1 MPDQTS
7 DGPQA
12 GVDYPETFGQ
22 FTSWFSSESACR
34 DYLANL
40 RWPGGFI
47 CPRCGSTSS
56 WRTGSG
62 LFMCV
67 SCKKQTSVT
76 AGTLFDK
83 TRTPLSTW
91 FAAAWFITS
100 QKNGVSALGLQR
112 VLGLKSYETAW
123 VWMHK
128 FRRAM
133 VPGDQLLS
141 GTVELDETFVGGVT
155 PMRPGRGSDKVGVMV
170 AAEMVST
177 HKLGRIRL
185 EPTPDGPLQLVEF
198 AQRVIAAK
206 SHVKTDGARE
216 LRRLSVLGYE
226 HSYYTGLGSTEP
238 AHVNLPGV
246 HRVASLLKRWL
257 SGTLHYGSSVEHLEY
272 YLDEFTFRF
281 NRRSSRSRGLLFYRL
296 LTNAVTAKP
305 QPISTL
311 VAPRSD
317 IDAYLT

>member
-1 MPDQTS
+1 MT
-7 DGPQA
+7 DGPRA
-12 GVDYPETFGQ
+12 GVDYPDTFGR
-22 FTSWFSSESACR
+22 FHSWFSSEAACR
-34 DYLANL
+34 DYLTAL
-40 RWPGGFI
+40 RWPDGFT
-47 CPRCGSTSS
+47 CPRCGSTSA
-56 WRTGSG
+56 WHTGAG
-62 LFMCV
+62 LFMCA

-155 PMRPGRGSDKVGVMV
+155 AMRPGRGSDKVGVMV
-170 AAEMVST
+170 AAEMVSP
-177 HKLGRIRL
+177 HKLGRVRL
-185 EPTPDGPLQLVEF
+185 EPTPAGRLQLIDF
-198 AQRVIAAK
+198 AQRVIAPG
-206 SHVKTDGARE
+206 SPVKTDGARE
-216 LRRLSVLGYE
+216 LRRLSGLGYE
-226 HSYYTGLGSTEP
+226 HSYYTELGSSEP

-257 SGTLHYGSSVEHLEY
+257 SGTLHYGSSVEHLEF

-281 NRRSSRSRGLLFYRL
+281 NRRSSKSRGLLFYRL
-296 LTNAVTAKP
+296 LSNAITAQP
-305 QPISTL
+305 QPIGTL

-317 IDAYLT
+317 IDDYLT